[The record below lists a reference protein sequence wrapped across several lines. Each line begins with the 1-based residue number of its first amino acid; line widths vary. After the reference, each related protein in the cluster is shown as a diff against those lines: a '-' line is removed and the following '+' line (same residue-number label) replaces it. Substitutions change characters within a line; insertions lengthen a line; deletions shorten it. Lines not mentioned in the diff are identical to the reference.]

1 MYSYVVCMLVLSLF
15 LCCCVLF
22 INYGVSRYCK
32 CMMYSTHAVTHLNKT
47 AMGEHAKRHEETE
60 KVVEGKC
67 LK

>member
-1 MYSYVVCMLVLSLF
+1 
-15 LCCCVLF
+15 
-22 INYGVSRYCK
+22 
-32 CMMYSTHAVTHLNKT
+32 MMYSTHAVTHLNKT